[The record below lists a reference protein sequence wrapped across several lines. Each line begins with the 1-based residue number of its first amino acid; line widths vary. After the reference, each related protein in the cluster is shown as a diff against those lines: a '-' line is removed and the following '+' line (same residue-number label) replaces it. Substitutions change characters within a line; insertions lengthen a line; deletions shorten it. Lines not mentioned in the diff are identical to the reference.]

1 MNKIAELIIKL
12 RVIIVVI
19 TLLITGI
26 TGYYIKDIKINPDI
40 LSYLPE
46 HDKEAKLF
54 NMVGENYGG
63 NYVALI
69 GIESDN
75 VFNKETLSHIKELTD
90 TLKLVEGVSFVS
102 SITDII
108 DIKNIDDGI
117 EIGKL
122 IDEDNLPQNTEEI
135 TKLKDYTLSKDFY
148 KGVIVSEDA
157 TLALIY
163 VKISDGVEK
172 IEVANSI
179 VATVNSFDYPEKI
192 YFAGLPIMLDQFSEV
207 VVDDLILVGPLAL
220 LIILLVLFFSFRTV
234 RGVIL
239 PIVTVVIS
247 VTWTVGIMGFFGIE
261 FSLITNII
269 PIILLAIG
277 SAYTIHV
284 LNRINETDEED
295 EIKKIEKALAYIIV
309 PVLLA
314 SITTMVGFLSFVFG
328 SYLTMISTFG
338 LFTALGTFFA
348 LVLSLTFAPA
358 LSAILFTRST
368 KKKSESR
375 NTTENPLT
383 KVLSKLF
390 YIVEAHPKRTISLW
404 VIVIVISIFGIS
416 NIVRKSNMVEYF
428 KEGHPTRVAE
438 NLLSDK
444 LGGTLPVYIVV
455 KGNIQSPEVL
465 KMMVKTA
472 DYMKSTGH
480 VVNTQSVADM
490 IEEMNDIMGDEG
502 KVVPDEEA
510 KIVNLWFLMEGQ
522 EVLDQMVS
530 PDLDEGLVVGTFTS
544 NDSRVMAEFIA
555 EMDEYIS
562 NNQSDDYTLEL
573 TGFPSLYKK
582 LDDSLVDSQ
591 MMSLSIAILLVLL
604 IVSVTFKSLL
614 EGVFAII
621 PIVFTLVILFGF
633 MGLTGIPLD
642 IATVLVGSI
651 SIGIGV
657 DYAIHMISHINN
669 EFKKTGEFTISVEHA
684 VSISGRAI
692 LINVTSVSLGFLTL
706 LFSNLVPLQNFGILV
721 ALTMVVSGFGALTLM
736 PAIMV
741 LSKKILKKHIAE

>member
-1 MNKIAELIIKL
+1 M
-12 RVIIVVI
+12 
-19 TLLITGI
+19 
-26 TGYYIKDIKINPDI
+26 
-40 LSYLPE
+40 
-46 HDKEAKLF
+46 
-54 NMVGENYGG
+54 
-63 NYVALI
+63 
-69 GIESDN
+69 
-75 VFNKETLSHIKELTD
+75 
-90 TLKLVEGVSFVS
+90 
-102 SITDII
+102 
-108 DIKNIDDGI
+108 
-117 EIGKL
+117 
-122 IDEDNLPQNTEEI
+122 
-135 TKLKDYTLSKDFY
+135 
-148 KGVIVSEDA
+148 
-157 TLALIY
+157 IY

>member
-26 TGYYIKDIKINPDI
+26 TEYYIKDIKINPDI

-207 VVDDLILVGPLAL
+207 VVDDLILVDPLAL